1 MIVHM
6 ADSNVLRQPAL
17 IAYLRASRSHYI
29 ALSDWTLNEM
39 QKRNALS
46 TSRESLRVVAL
57 FPDQIGLLRKTHEL
71 LDDKV
76 TSNDDAAKL
85 IDHQATL
92 DLIELARALRQIPQ
106 PVDLADRMTQAEA
119 HASEMMKRL
128 KAEVEQFEPGL
139 IDAAAQFSDAEL
151 AMIRK
156 PGGALPD
163 DLRRKLIELL
173 LVTTGSF
180 MLDNQVGQT
189 KSPMKVSEA
198 MKMFGFRYSL
208 CTTIYYLEWVR
219 IGRQTGLK
227 VDLRVN
233 DVIDM
238 QVAAVGTFFCGVFS
252 LDKRLHGISQTARS
266 ILRQWGTYV
275 GEDWSPALPQQSP

>member
-1 MIVHM
+1 M

-106 PVDLADRMTQAEA
+106 PVDLPDRMTQAEA

-208 CTTIYYLEWVR
+208 CMR
-219 IGRQTGLK
+219 ISVQ
-227 VDLRVN
+227 
-233 DVIDM
+233 
-238 QVAAVGTFFCGVFS
+238 
-252 LDKRLHGISQTARS
+252 
-266 ILRQWGTYV
+266 
-275 GEDWSPALPQQSP
+275 